1 MLDTNLW
8 GFFMSK
14 YSEEFKLSVVQ
25 QYLGGVGGFKAIARQ
40 HGLCHSVVRRWV
52 LWYQAYGT
60 EGLKKKF
67 THYSAEFK
75 LSVLQR
81 IWDDE
86 LSYGQAAIAFDIRN
100 PGVLGVWERVYRSGG
115 IDALRSRPKGKPRQM
130 TIAIAKPEPKPKP
143 DDENR
148 SHDELLAELNHL
160 RMENAYLKK
169 LRALVQAQQKA
180 TPPKKRK

>member
-1 MLDTNLW
+1 
-8 GFFMSK
+8 MSK

-25 QYLGGVGGFKAIARQ
+25 QYLAGVGGFKAIAHQ
-40 HGLCHSVVRRWV
+40 HGLCHSMVRRWV
-52 LWYQAYGT
+52 AWYQAHGT

-75 LSVLQR
+75 LSLLQR
-81 IWDDE
+81 IRSDE
-86 LSYGQAAIAFDIRN
+86 LSYGQAATTFNIRN
-100 PGVLGVWERVYRSGG
+100 PGVLGVWERDYRNGG
-115 IDALRSRPKGKPRQM
+115 IDALRSRPKGRSRQM
-130 TIAIAKPEPKPKP
+130 TAPTTKPEPKP

-148 SHDELLAELNHL
+148 SRDELLAELNHL

-180 TPPKKRK
+180 TPPAKRK

>member
-1 MLDTNLW
+1 
-8 GFFMSK
+8 MSK
-14 YSEEFKLSVVQ
+14 YSEEFKLSIVQ
-25 QYLGGVGGFKAIARQ
+25 QYLAGVGGFREIARQ

-52 LWYQAYGT
+52 LWYQAHGT

-67 THYSAEFK
+67 THYNAEFK

-81 IWDDE
+81 IWDDG
-86 LSYGQAAIAFDIRN
+86 LSYGQAATAFNIRT
-100 PGVLGVWERVYRSGG
+100 PGVLGVWERAYRGGG
-115 IDALRSRPKGKPRQM
+115 IDALRFRLEGRPRQM
-130 TIAIAKPEPKPKP
+130 TTPITRPEPKPKP

-148 SHDELLAELNHL
+148 SHGELLAELNHL

-180 TPPKKRK
+180 TSPKKRK